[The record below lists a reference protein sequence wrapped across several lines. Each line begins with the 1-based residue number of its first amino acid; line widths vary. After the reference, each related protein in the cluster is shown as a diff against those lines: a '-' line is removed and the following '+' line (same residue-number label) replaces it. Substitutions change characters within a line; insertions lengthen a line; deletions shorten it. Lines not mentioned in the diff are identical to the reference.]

1 MPAARRPTRRRAK
14 VLRPRSVRGV
24 RPLRAQEVHR
34 LLAAEQGPATW
45 NRRLDGVSELVLTIL
60 SQHTS
65 DLNSEKAYQELR
77 RRFSSWE
84 AVLAANPEEVADAI
98 WMGGLARIKT
108 PRIQEMLRSVL
119 ELRGELDISFLR
131 ELPLAEAKAWLMGL
145 PGVGPKTTA
154 VVLCFSLGMP
164 AFPVDTHVHR
174 VAKRLGL
181 IGPRVTA
188 EEAHDLLEAAISP
201 EQVYGFH
208 VYLITHGR
216 RVCKAQRPLC
226 GQCALAHGC
235 PSRSQFLPLL
245 ETRSSE
251 RAR

>member
-14 VLRPRSVRGV
+14 VLRPRSGRTP
-24 RPLRAQEVHR
+24 RTLRAQEVHR

-98 WMGGLARIKT
+98 WMGGLARIKA

-145 PGVGPKTTA
+145 PGVGPKTAA